1 MKVGVIGAGAVGSTA
16 AYAMVL
22 QGTADEIVLT
32 DLNEKLAAA
41 QAQDIMHAT
50 PFAHSNI
57 VRAGGY
63 DELKGADVVILSAGV
78 AQRPGESRLGLLERN
93 AAVFAKII
101 PAALNA
107 APDAVL
113 LIASN
118 PVDIMTDIAQRISGL
133 PEGRVFGSGTVLD
146 SSRFRSLLGEYLGV
160 SSRSVHAY
168 VVGEHGDFE
177 VLWWSGA
184 TVGSL
189 KVIDVGAQ
197 LGRPLNDAERARIDE
212 DVRRAAD
219 RIIAGKGATWF
230 GIGAGLSRIVQA
242 IGRDEN
248 ALFSVSAR
256 AENIEGVDNVTL
268 SLPRIVGARGIRGVL
283 LPHFD
288 SQERAALQKSA
299 RILKEAAESVKVSQ

>member
-1 MKVGVIGAGAVGSTA
+1 
-16 AYAMVL
+16 MVL

-32 DLNEKLAAA
+32 DLNEKLASA
-41 QAQDIMHAT
+41 QAQDILHAT
-50 PFAHSNI
+50 PLAHSNY

-78 AQRPGESRLGLLERN
+78 AQRPGENRLGLLDRN

-107 APDAVL
+107 APDAIL

-133 PEGRVFGSGTVLD
+133 PEGRVFGSGTILD
-146 SSRFRSLLGEYLGV
+146 TSRFRSLLGEYLGV

-168 VVGEHGDFE
+168 VVGEHGDSE

-299 RILKEAAESVKVSQ
+299 RILKEAAESVKVS